1 MSGNKRM
8 LDRIIKTQKC
18 RVDPF
23 GTGKYTVIAEF
34 CNMVIVV
41 NNSLK
46 TLSATFYKK
55 KYVNCNNH
63 HLICV
68 GGGEIKFMNSV
79 EVKLLSV

>member
-55 KYVNCNNH
+55 N
-63 HLICV
+63 
-68 GGGEIKFMNSV
+68 M
-79 EVKLLSV
+79 